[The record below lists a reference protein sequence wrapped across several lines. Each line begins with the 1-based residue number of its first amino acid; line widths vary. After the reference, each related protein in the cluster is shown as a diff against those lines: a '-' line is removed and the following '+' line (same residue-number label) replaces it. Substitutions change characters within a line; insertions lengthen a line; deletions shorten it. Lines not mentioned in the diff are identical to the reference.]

1 MHSPLAL
8 VVIVLAASVLS
19 VAVCRRLRLPS
30 LLGYLLVGMLLG
42 PQAIKL
48 IPDSTQAK
56 EIAEYGVVFLMFSIG
71 LEFSLP
77 QFRAMR
83 RMVLGLGTAQYV
95 GSLALFA
102 LVALALSQ
110 TVAAAI
116 VLGAALAMSSTAIG
130 IKLLAERNEL
140 AAPVA
145 KPVIGVLLFQDL
157 AVVPLL
163 ILLPALGVGGGMG
176 AMEMG
181 WVVTK
186 MVVLLGLLLG
196 FGQPVLRAWLGAVA
210 RHKTGE
216 LFMLNVLLV
225 TLLLAWLCHLAG
237 LPHALGAFVAGML
250 IAETEFKLQVEDDI
264 RPFRDVLLGM
274 FFISVGMQLDGAF
287 VITQLPWVVL
297 TVTLMIAGKALILQ
311 PLTRRFGLKT
321 TDANI
326 ATALLTPAGEFGFVL
341 ITLGL
346 TSGALPAQAA
356 QIAIAAMLISMLAA
370 PFLPRLAERA
380 NQRLMANDF
389 LARSADIFRIAS
401 ESMERQDHVIICGF
415 GRSGQYLARLL
426 ETEDVRFVALDH
438 DPDRVRE
445 AMGGLGADLSPAS
458 SHVVFGDA
466 RRREAL
472 VAAGAER
479 ARALVVSFADQEA
492 ALKIIGTARQIRAD
506 LPIVVRTT
514 DDEPIER
521 LLAAGATEVVP
532 EVLEGSLM
540 LASHSLLLLGTP
552 LSRVLKRIRAVRVE
566 RYSMFQG
573 FYRGASDGNDSEGDA
588 RVLHTLHLPAAASAV
603 GRTWGDMAATYRG
616 DDVEITQVRRGRE
629 RLPRPT
635 DDFVFEAGD
644 AVVLLGTQTSVA
656 ALELHLI
663 G

>member
-8 VVIVLAASVLS
+8 VVVVLAASVFS
-19 VAVCRRLRLPS
+19 VAICRRLRLPS
-30 LLGYLLVGMLLG
+30 LLGYLIVGMLLG
-42 PQAIKL
+42 PQAFKL
-48 IPDSTQAK
+48 IPDSEQARAL
-56 EIAEYGVVFLMFSIG
+56 AEYGVVFLMFSIG

-83 RMVLGLGTAQYV
+83 KMVLGLGTAQYL
-95 GSLALFA
+95 GSLVLFA

-110 TVAAAI
+110 SVASSI

-163 ILLPALGVGGGMG
+163 ILLPALGVGGRMG
-176 AMEMG
+176 ATEIV
-181 WVVTK
+181 WVVGK
-186 MVVLLGLLLG
+186 MAILLGLLLG

-297 TVTLMIAGKALILQ
+297 TVLLMLGGKALVLQ
-311 PLTRRFGLKT
+311 PLTRRFGLKV

-326 ATALLTPAGEFGFVL
+326 ATALLAPAGEFGFVL

-346 TSGALPAQAA
+346 TSGALPTQAA
-356 QIAIAAMLISMLAA
+356 QVAIAAMLISMLAA
-370 PFLPRLAERA
+370 PFLPRLAERI
-380 NQRLMANDF
+380 NQRITANDF

-445 AMGGLGADLSPAS
+445 AMGGLGSGQSPAS
-458 SHVVFGDA
+458 NHVVFGDA

-552 LSRVLKRIRAVRVE
+552 LSRVLKRIRAVREE

-573 FYRGASDGNDSEGDA
+573 FYRGASDGNESESDA
-588 RVLHTLHLPAAASAV
+588 RVLHTLHLTETARAV
-603 GRTWGDMAATYRG
+603 GRTWDDMAASYRG
-616 DDVEITQVRRGRE
+616 GDVEITQVRRGTE
-629 RLPRPT
+629 RLPRPAN
-635 DDFVFEAGD
+635 DFVFEAGD
-644 AVVLLGTQTSVA
+644 SVVLLGTQTSVA